1 MIREETERL
10 ISKYLEGTTT
20 PEEEA
25 RLAQE
30 VNQPDAPLEWKAIAT
45 MLGLLTLDEATYDK
59 EMARRRSRTRWTH
72 RIWAIA
78 ASIVVVAGIGLWLYN
93 QQDTQTNMA
102 IAYVDGQTITDED
115 RVLAIAED
123 AVCDIFS
130 NSDAEE
136 SLYEIFNPEE

>member
-1 MIREETERL
+1 MKRKETERL

-25 RLAQE
+25 KLARE
-30 VNQPDAPLEWKAIAT
+30 VNQPNVPIEWKAIAT
-45 MLGLLTLDEATYDK
+45 MLGNLALDEAAYDA
-59 EMARRRSRTRWTH
+59 EMARRRSRTLWT
-72 RIWAIA
+72 RRAWAIA
-78 ASIVVVAGIGLWLYN
+78 ASVVVVAGIGFWLN
-93 QQDTQTNMA
+93 SQQETQTNMA
-102 IAYVDGQTITDED
+102 IAYVNGQTITDED

-130 NSDAEE
+130 NSDAEA

>member
-1 MIREETERL
+1 MKREETERL

-25 RLAQE
+25 RIAQE

-45 MLGLLTLDEATYDK
+45 MLGNLTLDEATYDK

-78 ASIVVVAGIGLWLYN
+78 ASIVV
-93 QQDTQTNMA
+93 DTQTNMA